1 MIEKT
6 CDLWLEKADYRC
18 ILTSGAVSGSGE
30 AILDTPSA
38 IAAAKRFSG
47 VEIDLGRLITSRG
60 NHVHIIRPGLI
71 AFPIKQFQW
80 SGANLQVIQRSTAE
94 LIQLVGAAKTLLPR
108 PLQGAVPSWE
118 QVAPLLAGLPDN
130 IIVVTASA

>member
-6 CDLWLEKADYRC
+6 CDLWLEKADNRC

-47 VEIDLGRLITSRG
+47 VETDLGRLISSRG

-71 AFPIKQFQW
+71 SFPIKQFQW

-108 PLQGAVPSWE
+108 PLQGAVPAWE
-118 QVAPLLAGLPDN
+118 QVAPLLANLPDN
-130 IIVVTASA
+130 IIVVTAAA